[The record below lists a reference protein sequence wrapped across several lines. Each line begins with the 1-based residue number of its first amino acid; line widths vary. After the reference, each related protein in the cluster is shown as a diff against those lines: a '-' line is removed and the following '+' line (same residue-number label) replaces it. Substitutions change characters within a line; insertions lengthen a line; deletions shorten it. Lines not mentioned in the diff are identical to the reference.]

1 MAGSVFLDDFQ
12 QKHLVVGDRKLGQR
26 EYRPLT
32 LVPPYNCRI
41 VAYAQDFE
49 RCLLCRTL
57 GEFAIRYDEP
67 PRIHLE
73 GDVRVVRDAGVNVYH
88 VIEHVNPQHFDFNAV
103 LLRTN
108 ALHVRTVLAVY
119 VAQHAFY
126 GCGLFAAYFAQQ
138 HQAFGCWGR
147 RQQPVSSYFLVAVP
161 AL

>member
-12 QKHLVVGDRKLGQR
+12 QKHLVVGDRELGQR

-49 RCLLCRTL
+49 RCLLLCRTL

-88 VIEHVNPQHFDFNAV
+88 VIEHVNPQHFDPDAV
-103 LLRTN
+103 LFRAN
-108 ALHVRTVLAVY
+108 AFHIRAVLPVY
-119 VAQHAFY
+119 VVQHALY
-126 GCGLFAAYFAQQ
+126 GRGFLAPYLA
-138 HQAFGCWGR
+138 H
-147 RQQPVSSYFLVAVP
+147 PVSSHLPSADP